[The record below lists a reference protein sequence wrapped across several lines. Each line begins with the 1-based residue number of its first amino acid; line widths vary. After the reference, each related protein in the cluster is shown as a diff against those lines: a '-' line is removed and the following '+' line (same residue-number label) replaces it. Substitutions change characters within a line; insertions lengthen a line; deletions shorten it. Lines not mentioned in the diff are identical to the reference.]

1 MQDDTGRKIIVHPI
15 EDKENSMRKAIV
27 AVLLLLFAAPALAAE
42 PLANDDQK
50 TLYALGMLLNRSI
63 VSFQLSP
70 AELEFVKQG
79 MTDAVAG
86 KPSAVDLQAYGP
98 KVQALNDARRKAQAE
113 KSVSSG
119 KSFEE
124 KAVKEKGAVKTASGL
139 VYQSLKEGTG
149 KAPGPAS
156 TVKVHYRG
164 TLPDGKEFDSS
175 YKRGAPAE
183 FSLNGVIQ
191 CFSEGL
197 QMMKVGGKAKLV
209 CPAKIAYGDQGAG
222 GVIPPGATLQFE
234 IELLGIKE

>member
-1 MQDDTGRKIIVHPI
+1 
-15 EDKENSMRKAIV
+15 MRK
-27 AVLLLLFAAPALAAE
+27 LLLLSLIVLLAAPAFAE
-42 PLANDDQK
+42 PPQTEDQK
-50 TLYALGMLLNRSI
+50 VLYALGLLLNRSI
-63 VSFQLSP
+63 ASFQLSP

-86 KPSAVDLQAYGP
+86 KPPAVNLQAYGP
-98 KVQALNDARRKAQAE
+98 KVQALNEAHRKSQAE
-113 KSVSSG
+113 KSAAAG
-119 KSFEE
+119 KTFEE
-124 KAVKEKGAVKTASGL
+124 KAAKEKGAVKTASGL
-139 VYQSLKEGTG
+139 VYHSLKEGTG
-149 KAPGPAS
+149 KNPGPSS

-175 YKRGAPAE
+175 YKRGTPAE
-183 FSLNGVIQ
+183 FPLNGVIQ

-234 IELLGIKE
+234 IELLGVKE

>member
-1 MQDDTGRKIIVHPI
+1 
-15 EDKENSMRKAIV
+15 MRKAI
-27 AVLLLLFAAPALAAE
+27 AAALLFLFAAPAFAE
-42 PLANDDQK
+42 PPKTEDQK
-50 TLYALGMLLNRSI
+50 VLYALGALLNRSI
-63 VSFQLSP
+63 ASFQLSP

-79 MTDAVAG
+79 LTDAGAG

-98 KVQALNDARRKAQAE
+98 KVQALNEARRKAQAE
-113 KSVSSG
+113 KAVSAG

-124 KAVKEKGAVKTASGL
+124 KAAKEKGAVTTASGL

-175 YKRGAPAE
+175 YKRGTPAE
-183 FSLNGVIQ
+183 FPLNGVIK